1 VNQED
6 TNHKHDATK
15 LPAEELRTVES
26 MGLPDI
32 RSTHFYD
39 NKLERWHRDIS
50 PHVLGEHVPEEIII
64 QYDTCRNLYLYAF
77 HVYRFYN
84 VAHHQ
89 LYTVLELA
97 IRMLVG
103 EKKLKKYLNKKKKQ
117 AKEEGRTVN
126 RGLSICMQYLVEH
139 KLIINEDFPLWQY
152 KSERAQEYAYQEQVY
167 RTMDEQDLKEYQW
180 DETELQKTKF
190 DFNWNFVEVLCHSF
204 PKLRNNYAHGS
215 TTLYSSVLHD
225 FENISIII
233 NKIYE
238 RIDLIHKEIQV
249 TKNKEV
255 KC

>member
-6 TNHKHDATK
+6 TPEKQDVIK
-15 LPAEELRTVES
+15 LPVEELRTLEN

-32 RSTHFYD
+32 RSTHFFD
-39 NKLERWHRDIS
+39 SKLERWHRDIG
-50 PHVLGEHVPEEIII
+50 PYLLGAHVPEEIII

-77 HVYRFYN
+77 HVFRFYN

-97 IRMLVG
+97 IRIFVG
-103 EKKLKKYLNKKKKQ
+103 EKNLNKYLKKKKKQ

-139 KLIINEDFPLWQY
+139 QLILNEDFPLWQH
-152 KSERAQEYAYQEQVY
+152 KSEQAKEYAYQEKVH

-180 DETELQKTKF
+180 DETELQNTEF
-190 DFNWNFVEVLCHSF
+190 DFNWNFVEVLCQYI

-225 FENISIII
+225 FENVSIII

-238 RIDLIHKEIQV
+238 RTDLIHTKVQI

-255 KC
+255 KP